1 MSAASEIRQTCPEC
15 QGTIV
20 IRNRELIGKKITCP
34 KCKKAVLVQD
44 TSAPKK
50 AAKPANAPRDEDE
63 TPKPKKGKKGKKS
76 ADQSQ
81 VRLLIYIGAGLLVV
95 AGVVL
100 VIFLVLS
107 GGSGEGNKQGPG
119 EADGG
124 GGAARQNIRAN
135 PNAPVG
141 VPEANQP
148 GGGQAGGGAGSPL
161 PGKPDELLKQLL
173 TAQGPEVQK
182 IRSQLARMLHTA
194 QPQQRQELIKLLR
207 EKALELAKKDE
218 DPAPILRVLEL
229 AMSGVRVNV
238 ELRRELG
245 EVVSAIRRTRIVRLG
260 NWRAHATNLL
270 PNETQI
276 FLHLPVERLLKSFA
290 QQVLFDQVGFQ
301 PQDFEQQLGVELGQI
316 SDLVVAGLPTRQQCM
331 IIVTSK
337 TPMTWERVQSA
348 LRVQPDS
355 RQTRAGKEYYLGRTR
370 FLNELLG
377 GRFPLASLA
386 EKAAVHLGADRKT
399 LVIAHEELLAA
410 WLEKPPTMQWRVA
423 GTESSGEAGAPI
435 ADFATFLTLPR
446 DFRLL
451 VDRIDREGPYS
462 LLYGEWRTQKQSR
475 DLLAGLKA
483 WLQWLPTEFSF
494 ATRELVQADGIA
506 FALVQLPEAPIAVS
520 LALHAPEVAVAE
532 RIKNTFL
539 RVNLPAIRQT
549 IAKALDSN
557 VLVHDVDK
565 EALAETGGQPG
576 DTSNVPMGEGGLP
589 GVVAGGGGSAPMG
602 QPMPPGPPPGAVGGG
617 SAPGDSDVGPGGGP
631 KRVQPNLGGGGGSS
645 APGGPAGIK
654 PIPPQ
659 VGGGPGAGT
668 GAAGPGGPAPVKPN
682 LGGAGSAPAGAPRTE
697 GEPVAPLSGQGGA
710 AAPAETVTID
720 PDKPTLSIYVQQAD
734 EYVQVGLALTQPTKP
749 LVQTLEEQLLYARGE
764 MQLHSRGFRIHEL
777 ARAGANYPNQH
788 ARAFPPGAL
797 TARDEAFGTRGN
809 LPLEYR
815 ISFLR
820 ELLPY
825 FDDDRYRQLYTQIDP
840 AKPWHDPQNLKAARV
855 LVPQFLH
862 PAAPPYYGPAMAEG
876 REVRLALTHFV
887 GMAGVGPDAPFYRK
901 DDPRAG
907 IFGDPAYRPPTT
919 LDDIRDGTSNTILM
933 IQVDSRLAG
942 PWIQGGGST
951 MRGTS
956 LSGTD
961 VGRPYGFLAPPH
973 NGQPGTFVV
982 MADGSVRFLTR
993 NISPEIFKA
1002 LCTMAGG
1009 ENLPALDSVAPRI
1022 ESLPETPASF
1032 KPLEKTKPPQ
1042 KEPTVSRRD
1051 PWTADPAL
1059 TARLAEETRVGPFTF
1074 RPPAGYKAE
1083 QAKPGDRGETVAHWY
1098 GPPHEEVGVAPA
1110 LMVSVTPLDLNL
1122 AGQPIETI
1130 VQTMVA
1136 RIPSDGGRWDFD
1148 TANMQRGL
1156 INGRLFVRVAGRL
1169 IAKQG
1174 EQLRGYYYQHTD
1186 GQLGLGIL
1194 ILDHPS
1200 HAETTL
1206 PLLETS
1212 VATFRKP

>member
-1 MSAASEIRQTCPEC
+1 MSAASEIRQTCPGC

-20 IRNRELIGKKITCP
+20 IKNRELIGKKVTCP
-34 KCKKAVLVQD
+34 KCRKAVLVQD
-44 TSAPKK
+44 TSPPKKVSKPAQAPKEDDEPR
-50 AAKPANAPRDEDE
+50 KP
-63 TPKPKKGKKGKKS
+63 KKGKKS

-100 VIFLVLS
+100 VIFLILS
-107 GGSGEGNKQGPG
+107 GGSGEHEKP
-119 EADGG
+119 GG
-124 GGAARQNIRAN
+124 GVAEGQNNAAN
-135 PNAPVG
+135 PNAP
-141 VPEANQP
+141 
-148 GGGQAGGGAGSPL
+148 GGGPLVNPPGPGVGQPVAGEPVGGAAGTPL

-173 TAQGPEVQK
+173 AAQGPEVQK
-182 IRSQLARMLHTA
+182 IRTQLVRMIHNA
-194 QPQQRQELIKLLR
+194 QPQQRRELIKLLR

-229 AMSGVRVNV
+229 AMSGVRVNA
-238 ELRRELG
+238 ELRRELS
-245 EVVSAIRRTRIVRLG
+245 EAVSAIRRTRIVRLG

-270 PNETQI
+270 PNETQV

-337 TPMTWERVQSA
+337 TPMTWERLQSA
-348 LRVQPDS
+348 LGVQPDS
-355 RQTRAGKEYYLGRTR
+355 RQTRGGKEYYLGRTR

-377 GRFPLASLA
+377 GQFPLASLA
-386 EKAAVHLGADRKT
+386 EKAAVHLNPDRKT
-399 LVIAHEELLAA
+399 LVVAHEELLAS

-423 GTESSGEAGAPI
+423 GSESSGETGAPI

-483 WLQWLPTEFSF
+483 WLRWLPTEFSF

-520 LALHAPEVAVAE
+520 LALHAPEVSAAE
-532 RIKNTFL
+532 RIKNTLL
-539 RVNLPAIRQT
+539 RVNLPVIRQA

-576 DTSNVPMGEGGLP
+576 ETSNVPMSEGVSP
-589 GVVAGGGGSAPMG
+589 GVGPGGGGSAPMG

-617 SAPGDSDVGPGGGP
+617 SAPGGFDVGPGGGP
-631 KRVQPNLGGGGGSS
+631 KPVQPNLGGGGG
-645 APGGPAGIK
+645 APGGPVGIK

-668 GAAGPGGPAPVKPN
+668 GAVGPGGPAPVRPN

-697 GEPVAPLSGQGGA
+697 GEPVAPFPGQGGA
-710 AAPAETVTID
+710 PMPADTVTID
-720 PDKPTLSIYVQQAD
+720 PDKPILSIYVQQAD

-749 LVQTLEEQLLYARGE
+749 LLQTLEEQLVYVRGE

-809 LPLEYR
+809 QPLEYR

-840 AKPWHDPQNLKAARV
+840 AKPWHDTQNLKAARV

-862 PAAPPYYGPAMAEG
+862 PAAPPYYGPAIAEG
-876 REVRLALTHFV
+876 REVRVALTHFV

-993 NISPEIFKA
+993 NISPEVFKA

-1022 ESLPETPASF
+1022 ESLPETPAPF
-1032 KPLEKTKPPQ
+1032 KPVEKTKPPE
-1042 KEPTVSRRD
+1042 KKPAVSRRD

-1059 TARLAEETRVGPFTF
+1059 TAQLAEETRVGPFAF
-1074 RPPAGYKAE
+1074 RPPAAYKAE
-1083 QAKPGDRGETVAHWY
+1083 QAKPGGKGETFACWY

-1136 RIPSDGGRWDFD
+1136 RVPGDGGRWDFD

-1156 INGRLFVRVAGRL
+1156 INGRLFVRVAGRF
-1169 IAKQG
+1169 ITKQG

-1206 PLLETS
+1206 ALLETS